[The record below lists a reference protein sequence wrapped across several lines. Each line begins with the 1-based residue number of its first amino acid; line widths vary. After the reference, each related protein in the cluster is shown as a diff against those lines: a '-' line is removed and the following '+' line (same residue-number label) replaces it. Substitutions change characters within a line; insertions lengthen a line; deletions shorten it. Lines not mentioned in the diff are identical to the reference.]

1 MSFLETVK
9 FQQKEERVKRYLLP
23 QKILL
28 TKGKVTAVQKLLKEK
43 DMQIDLY
50 EPSVTVLKNSAN
62 PKEKAAVLLD
72 FGFEFHGGLRVLTSR
87 IKGAKSAGATLPD
100 AMVRLSFGESVSEA
114 LSELG
119 EKGACN
125 DHSPRV
131 FTVPVSTLSD
141 LEFGQTGYRFVLVQL
156 ETLNCELQLKSLLG
170 SFIYRELDYK
180 GSFSCSDERL
190 NRIYD
195 VAAYTCH
202 LNMQNLLWDGI
213 KRDRLVWVGDTHPE
227 MLTICTLFGRNKL
240 LEDSLR
246 FARNHAP
253 LPMFMNS
260 MPSYSLWWLLI
271 LHDYY
276 MATGNQKF
284 LNENKKYAL
293 VLAKQMAGFIHEDG
307 THDLLDYFLD
317 WPTRYTPAAKAG
329 VHGLLV
335 LTMKA
340 CAELA
345 EWCGDE
351 CSESFRSLAK
361 AMASHCPDC
370 GGAKQAVAMQSLAGI
385 RDKVSTAKELTAD
398 GAKGMSTFMS
408 YYILKAMSEEN
419 MTETLNVLREYYG
432 AMLDLGA
439 TTFWEDF
446 NMDWLE
452 NAAPIDAVVPEGKKD
467 IHGDCGAFCYEGF
480 RHSLCHGWASGPV
493 PFLAERVLGI
503 SIADVGCK
511 TIRLKPDLGD
521 LSWAKGTFPTP
532 KGVLSVSYEKNADG
546 TLNVTCEAPK
556 GIQIILEQQGG

>member
-1 MSFLETVK
+1 MSFLETVT
-9 FQQKEERVKRYLLP
+9 FQQKEERIKQYLLP
-23 QKILL
+23 KKLIL
-28 TKGKVTAVQKLLKEK
+28 TKGKVTGAQKLLKEK

-50 EPSVTVLKNSAN
+50 EPAVTVLKNDAN
-62 PKEKAAVLLD
+62 AKVKAAVLLD
-72 FGFEFHGGLRVLTSR
+72 FGFEFQGGLRVLTSR
-87 IKGAKSAGATLPD
+87 IRGVKSAGATLPD
-100 AMVRLSFGESVSEA
+100 AMIRISFGESVSEA

-141 LEFGQTGYRFVLVQL
+141 LEFGQTGYRFVYVQL
-156 ETLNCELQLKSLLG
+156 ESLNCELQLKSLLG
-170 SFIYRELDYK
+170 SFVYRELDYK
-180 GSFSCSDERL
+180 GSFCCSDERL

-227 MLTICTLFGRNKL
+227 MLTICSLFGQNQL

-246 FARNHAP
+246 FARKHAP
-253 LPMFMNS
+253 LPMFMNG

-271 LHDYY
+271 LRDYY
-276 MATGNQKF
+276 MATGNRKF
-284 LNENKKYAL
+284 LNENKKYAMA
-293 VLAKQMAGFIHEDG
+293 LAEQMAGFVHEDG
-307 THDLLDYFLD
+307 SHELPDYFLD

-329 VHGLLV
+329 VHGLLI
-335 LTMKA
+335 LSMRA
-340 CAELA
+340 SADLA
-345 EWCGDE
+345 KWYGDE
-351 CSESFRSLAK
+351 REEKFRTLAD
-361 AMASHCPDC
+361 AMAEHCPDC
-370 GGAKQAVAMQSLAGI
+370 GNAKQAIAMQTLAGL
-385 RDKVSTAKELTAD
+385 REKAATAKELTAD

-408 YYILKAMSEEN
+408 YYILKAMSENN
-419 MTETLNVLREYYG
+419 MTAALNVLREYYG

-446 NMDWLE
+446 NMDWLD
-452 NAAPIDAVVPEGKKD
+452 NAAPIDAPVPKGKKD

-493 PFLAERVLGI
+493 PFLAEQVLGI

-511 TIRLKPDLGD
+511 TILLKPDLGD
-521 LSWAKGTFPTP
+521 LDWAKGTFPTP
-532 KGVLSVSYEKNADG
+532 KGVLSVSCSHKEDG
-546 TLNVTCEAPK
+546 SLNVEYDAPK
-556 GIQIILEQQGG
+556 GVSVILDL